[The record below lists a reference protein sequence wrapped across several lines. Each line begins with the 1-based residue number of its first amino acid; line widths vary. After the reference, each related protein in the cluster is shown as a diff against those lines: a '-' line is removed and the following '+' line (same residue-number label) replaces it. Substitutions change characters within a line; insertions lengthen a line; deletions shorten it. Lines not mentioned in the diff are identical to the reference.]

1 MKRRWKRCNFSTP
14 AFAQLGRGG
23 HQTWSVC
30 LFWKTASD
38 RSCFVAA
45 AAQLTEK
52 PHAALWRRVTHEC
65 TVTFTPLTYHEAL
78 IRSKHA
84 VLKTVKFP
92 KQKCPVGHLR
102 VVCTGGVTTGI
113 YSISCGLPYAQV
125 ATGNE
130 IWPVV
135 WLCLLSSVDQW
146 A

>member
-14 AFAQLGRGG
+14 AFAQLGRGS

-45 AAQLTEK
+45 AAQLSEK

-84 VLKTVKFP
+84 VLKNVKFP

-102 VVCTGGVTTGI
+102 TVCIGTLQEQMENVLLFRSWGSFKASV
-113 YSISCGLPYAQV
+113 SVSV
-125 ATGNE
+125 
-130 IWPVV
+130 WPLALTC
-135 WLCLLSSVDQW
+135 WT
-146 A
+146 